1 MCKEPTSNKFDDLE
15 EDWAIVLKFA
25 ARQLNGSRRP
35 LKRSRTAQRV
45 SPVIFLHCG
54 GALKRSRTAQR
65 VSQASQK
72 VSHCSAARNRCNSA
86 PFAYHSLKLSLASFQ
101 MHNESERRAHI
112 LL

>member
-1 MCKEPTSNKFDDLE
+1 MCKEPTLHKFDDLE

-35 LKRSRTAQRV
+35 LNGSRTAQRV
-45 SPVIFLHCG
+45 SPIIFLHCG
-54 GALKRSRTAQR
+54 GVLDGSRTAQR
-65 VSQASQK
+65 VAQTSQR

-86 PFAYHSLKLSLASFQ
+86 SFAYHSLKLSLASFQ
-101 MHNESERRAHI
+101 MHNDSERRAHI